1 MIDGPDTEAW
11 VEAVNDQPGDQT
23 AWYFANDN
31 MEQQRMGAAYPDN
44 GLSWDWNAATL
55 GVSRL
60 IDTAT
65 KAYVN
70 VKGSQAATYAGQ
82 NGLTYVSPTGSIQR
96 PPAQQGSLLPIVL
109 LGALAAF
116 LA

>member
-31 MEQQRMGAAYPDN
+31 MEQARMGAAYPDN
-44 GLSWDWNAATL
+44 GKSWDWNAAAL

-82 NGLTYVSPTGSIQR
+82 NGLTYVSPGVQR
-96 PPAQQGSLLPIVL
+96 QPQAQQGSLLPLVL